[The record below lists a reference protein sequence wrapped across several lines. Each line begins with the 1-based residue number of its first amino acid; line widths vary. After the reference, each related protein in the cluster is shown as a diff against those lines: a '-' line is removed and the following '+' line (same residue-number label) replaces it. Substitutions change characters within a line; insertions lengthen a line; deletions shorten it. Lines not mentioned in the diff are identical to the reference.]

1 MPFML
6 IGTLCMVAFLV
17 LMFLGFNI
25 PFSMLIGGVVGLVIM
40 KGPGPA
46 GNMIA
51 SEFINTFSN
60 YSLAVGP
67 MFGLMGYLA
76 SYTGVGEKLFLCL
89 KAFTGHRKGG
99 LASSVQVASTGFGAI
114 CGSPIA
120 CIATMTSVAYPEM
133 RKQGYAPE
141 LAAMAISVGGS
152 MATLIPP
159 SSTLIIY
166 GIITE
171 TSISQ
176 LFMSGIVPGIL
187 CCIIN
192 IVTIKL
198 ILTKRP
204 EWATTSPKASGKE
217 RWEAIKHGGIIEIL
231 VVFVIAMGGMF
242 AGFFTPTE
250 AGAVG
255 VFGMV
260 LVTIIDRTFTW
271 KKFLNALWSGVR
283 LQAVVYFLL
292 ACANV
297 MSKMLAVS
305 RIPLAVGN
313 WVEGLGWSPLAIVLV
328 IFFIYFILG
337 MFTDLNAMILI
348 TVPMFLPIITE
359 YCGYS
364 PIWFG
369 VVIDIIMGI
378 GALTPPVGTCVF
390 FQKGFIQQ
398 WDPDVTVGSL
408 FKAATPYLINRFV
421 LLAIFVAIPATITL
435 LPHLV
440 YGSPL

>member
-1 MPFML
+1 MPVML
-6 IGTLCMVAFLV
+6 IGGLCMLAFLV

-25 PFSMLIGGVVGLVIM
+25 PFSMLIGGVIGLVII

-76 SYTGVGEKLFLCL
+76 SYTGVGEKLFTCL
-89 KAFTGHRKGG
+89 KTFCGHRKGG
-99 LASSVQVASTGFGAI
+99 LASAVQVASTAFGAI

-120 CIATMTSVAYPEM
+120 CIATMTSIAYPEM
-133 RKQGYAPE
+133 RKQGYVPE
-141 LAAMAISVGGS
+141 LAAMSISVGGS

-176 LFMSGIVPGIL
+176 LFLSGIVPGII

-198 ILTKRP
+198 ILKKKP
-204 EWATTSPKASGKE
+204 EWATTSPKASRHE
-217 RWEAIKHGGIIEIL
+217 RWEAVKHGGIIEVA
-231 VVFVIAMGGMF
+231 VVFIVAMGGMF

-260 LVTIIDRTFTW
+260 IVTIVDRTFSW

-292 ACANV
+292 GCANV

-305 RIPLAVGN
+305 KIPHAVGN
-313 WVEGLGWSPLAIVLV
+313 WVENLGISGLSV
-328 IFFIYFILG
+328 ILIILLIYFILG
-337 MFTDLNAMILI
+337 MFTDLNAMELI
-348 TVPMFLPIITE
+348 TVPMFLPIVVD

-398 WDPDVTVGSL
+398 WDPDVTVGQL
-408 FKAATPYLINRFV
+408 FRAAVPYILNRFV
-421 LLAIFVAIPATITL
+421 LLAIFIAIPATITL